1 MEFIHKNT
9 FHLPA
14 SQCSLSCKT
23 PVCSKTLNMCMHFA
37 RIVMTTVKCGNVFWE
52 VKKSILMM
60 YWAVVSF
67 VRCHPGIAQTLH
79 GRLAQK
85 LKDFCM
91 YISNSCSMHFL
102 RQWSFFFVLIQILVL
117 FEFFK
122 SKIYDSAQ
130 CWYHFLCLNKWG

>member
-102 RQWSFFFVLIQILVL
+102 RQWSFFFLYWFKFLFYLNFSRVKFMILP
-117 FEFFK
+117 
-122 SKIYDSAQ
+122 SAGIIF
-130 CWYHFLCLNKWG
+130 CV